1 MKMRRV
7 VLAATITL
15 VCSLAS
21 LAAAQDDVLQVRGP
35 IWIAMPSS
43 SGRLQ
48 SITVK
53 APANGNMIITMT
65 GTVNYSHTLGAEG
78 FWCLTLSKTPGD
90 TGGCVPMA
98 GSDSA
103 IRSYFSTGD
112 SSTVPN
118 FGASQPYSIVRTW
131 PVTAGITYTF
141 YLNGYIS
148 GLGTTYLFQPSATAV
163 FVTGTLV
170 P

>member
-1 MKMRRV
+1 MKIRRV

-15 VCSLAS
+15 LCSFASLAS
-21 LAAAQDDVLQVRGP
+21 AQDGVLQARGP

-53 APANGNMIITMT
+53 APANGNMIVTMT
-65 GTVNYSHTLGAEG
+65 GTVNYNHTLGTEG
-78 FWCLTLSKTPGD
+78 FWCLTLSKTSGD

-112 SSTVPN
+112 STTVPG

-131 PVTAGITYTF
+131 PVTAGTTYTF
-141 YLNGYIS
+141 YLNGYIN
-148 GLGTTYLFQPSATAV
+148 GLGSTYLFQPSATAV
-163 FVTGTLV
+163 FVTGTLI

>member
-21 LAAAQDDVLQVRGP
+21 LAAAQNGVLQVRGP

-43 SGRLQ
+43 SGPLQ

-53 APANGNMIITMT
+53 APANGNMIVTMT
-65 GTVNYSHTLGAEG
+65 GTVNYTHTLGTEG
-78 FWCLTLSKTPGD
+78 SWCLTLSKTSGD
-90 TGGCVPMA
+90 TRGCVPMA

-103 IRSYFSTGD
+103 IRSYFSTGEAT
-112 SSTVPN
+112 TVPG

-131 PVTAGITYTF
+131 PVTAGATYTF

-148 GLGTTYLFQPSATAV
+148 ALGSTYLFQPSATAF